1 MLLKMFNTKLREILD
16 NNGYPH
22 AAKGMDKVTVYQEN
36 IAITCWQNWGKNS
49 KIPSLISV
57 DIEY

>member
-1 MLLKMFNTKLREILD
+1 MFNTKLREILD